1 MAKLS
6 AKQIK
11 FCHEYMVDLNATQAA
26 IRAGYSEKTAKVIGS
41 QNLTKVDIQKKISE
55 LQLKIQEKTDIT
67 AEMVV
72 RELAKIGFAN
82 IDDFVT
88 VVEHEMQVP
97 VFGDDPD
104 EAFEPETSIQ
114 KIVDIKAT
122 SEISKDKISAI
133 ASIKQ
138 GREGIEV
145 KLHDKVKSLELLGR
159 HLGIFEKDNKQ
170 KEVSVNVNLTKDE
183 IKAYD
188 KALEDDV

>member
-1 MAKLS
+1 
-6 AKQIK
+6 
-11 FCHEYMVDLNATQAA
+11 MVDLNATQAA